1 MMKIRFALLGG
12 MISFTLVACS
22 SSPEVLNHETGPN
35 KLSEAKVGDEFTL
48 EHVALSYED
57 DADAMELC
65 YTVLDSGFES
75 EDEIMPEDF
84 LTECSWPDLLIP
96 VPENYDF
103 AGNGFTRKDIGNESV
118 PSGWD
123 RGADVTVKI
132 TDMSGTTPEAEIIS
146 LTDPSTNY

>member
-1 MMKIRFALLGG
+1 MMKLQQVVLAG
-12 MISFTLVACS
+12 MIGIALVACS
-22 SSPEVLNHETGPN
+22 SSPEVLNYKTGPK
-35 KLSEAKVGDEFTL
+35 KLSQAKVGDEFAL
-48 EHVALSYED
+48 EHIALSYED

-65 YTVLDSGFES
+65 YSVDESGFGT

-103 AGNGFTRKDIGNESV
+103 EGNGFTRKDVGNDSL

-132 TDMSGTTPEAEIIS
+132 TDTSGTIPEAEITS
-146 LTDPSTNY
+146 LTDPTRDW